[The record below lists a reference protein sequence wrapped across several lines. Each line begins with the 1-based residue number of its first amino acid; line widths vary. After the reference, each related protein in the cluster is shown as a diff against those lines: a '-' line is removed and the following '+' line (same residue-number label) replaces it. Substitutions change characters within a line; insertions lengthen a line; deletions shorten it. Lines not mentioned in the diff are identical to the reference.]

1 WEAGEGWVE
10 GDGGEG
16 IGWRTEACEAT
27 YVRAEQ
33 SAAACELRALCL
45 EQRLSEAK
53 ALTALF
59 ARADAQVVQGAVK
72 AIQALSSLKT
82 CSDHQAISSKL
93 KAPDDLWMRAQVEE
107 VRARI
112 AEAKMLHATDNHAR
126 AAEVANAAVEA
137 ANLLGY
143 KPLRAEAL
151 YALAQNE
158 ERRGERAAAQ
168 AALEDAI
175 IAAQASSH
183 DEVAAKAWILL
194 VSVVGYQQGRAE
206 EAQRLARFAGAA
218 VERLGPEHPLEGQ
231 MHQVLGR
238 VFAAQNEHAQSLAS
252 FERAVAIKQ
261 RSRGGEDPELA
272 EALHELGM
280 ARARLGQYPQALEDH
295 QRALRIREKSLGA
308 DHPEVAA
315 SLGELGTV
323 YAQLGRLEDALAAD
337 ERALSI
343 RRAAL
348 GEDHPQVAASLNQ
361 LGMANTRVG
370 RDAQARSC
378 YERAIAIYEK
388 AFGPEHPD

>member
-1 WEAGEGWVE
+1 MGALLSALGKNPRAAWGRAVAAAAAAAILGSAMIRSHQGLQSERKLCQRAGQKLAGVWDDEAKRRIEQAFLSTKQSYARTAWQTVE
-10 GDGGEG
+10 RSLDAHAREW
-16 IGWRTEACEAT
+16 IASRTEACEAT

-59 ARADAQVVQGAVK
+59 ARADAQMVQGAVK

-82 CSDHQAISSKL
+82 CSAHQAIRSKL
-93 KAPDDLWMRAQVEE
+93 KAPDDLSMRAQVEE

-112 AEAKMLHATDNHAR
+112 AEAKMLHATGNHAR

-295 QRALRIREKSLGA
+295 QRA
-308 DHPEVAA
+308 
-315 SLGELGTV
+315 
-323 YAQLGRLEDALAAD
+323 
-337 ERALSI
+337 
-343 RRAAL
+343 
-348 GEDHPQVAASLNQ
+348 
-361 LGMANTRVG
+361 
-370 RDAQARSC
+370 
-378 YERAIAIYEK
+378 
-388 AFGPEHPD
+388 